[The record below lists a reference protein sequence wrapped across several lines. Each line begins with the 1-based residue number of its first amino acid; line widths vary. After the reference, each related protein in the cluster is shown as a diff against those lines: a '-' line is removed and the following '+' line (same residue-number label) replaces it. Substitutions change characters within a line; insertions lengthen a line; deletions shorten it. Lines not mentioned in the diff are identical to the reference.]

1 MRLTLAIHDIGSITL
16 GAATKLEGNKMVVDP
31 VELRQLLLED
41 SRLQSVDIET
51 VSPGEECRIG
61 VVYDIIEPRAK
72 EPGSGSDFPGIL
84 GPIEMAAK
92 EPLMFC
98 AAQQL
103 RLLMMAPPWRTP
115 KYSR

>member
-16 GAATKLEGNKMVVDP
+16 GAVTRLEGNKLEVDP

-72 EPGSGSDFPGIL
+72 AIAFN
-84 GPIEMAAK
+84 PIVNTSPACIS
-92 EPLMFC
+92 P
-98 AAQQL
+98 
-103 RLLMMAPPWRTP
+103 APPAIVFVKVTRFVVV
-115 KYSR
+115 SAAL